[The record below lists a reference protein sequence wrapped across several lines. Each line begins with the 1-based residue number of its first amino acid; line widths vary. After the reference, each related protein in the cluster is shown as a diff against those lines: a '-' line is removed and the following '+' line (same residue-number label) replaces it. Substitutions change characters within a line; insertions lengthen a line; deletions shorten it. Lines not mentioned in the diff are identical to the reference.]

1 MDFAQVDNIIA
12 QKAIHAVSWKVV
24 VMDAVLYQMLF
35 VVQTM
40 FIVARMAPPVHH
52 LELAREDLM

>member
-1 MDFAQVDNIIA
+1 VDNIIA
-12 QKAIHAVSWKVV
+12 QMAIHAVSWRVV
-24 VMDAVLYQMLF
+24 NGDAVLYQMLF

-52 LELAREDLM
+52 LELARADLM